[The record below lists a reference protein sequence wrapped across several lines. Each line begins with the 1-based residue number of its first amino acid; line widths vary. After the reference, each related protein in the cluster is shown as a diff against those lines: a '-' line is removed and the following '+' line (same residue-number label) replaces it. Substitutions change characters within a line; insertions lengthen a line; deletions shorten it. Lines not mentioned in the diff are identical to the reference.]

1 MEKNIT
7 DEQLIALLEGE
18 ANPELEQLIE
28 KNAALQKRYFEMKE
42 VMDAIATSNTPDVP
56 MHIKDQVQQAI
67 FEEQANLQKGF
78 TWMHIAAAVAIL
90 IVGFSLG
97 KLGNSDQ
104 DAKQELAA
112 LRSEIASLK
121 EVTITSSLK
130 RYSASERI
138 MAVSRIENE
147 TTINPE
153 LLATL
158 VNTLNSDES
167 PNVRYAALQ
176 ALANYMDQDQV
187 RYELVKS
194 LESQT
199 DPLIQISLIT
209 IMIEAQ
215 EKSAR
220 VPMKKLI
227 EDEETLQE
235 VKDQAEIALKILV

>member
-1 MEKNIT
+1 MEKHIT

-18 ANPELEQLIE
+18 ENAELEQLIE
-28 KNAALQKRYFEMKE
+28 KNAALQKRFFELKE
-42 VMDAIATSNTPDVP
+42 VLDTIADSHQAEVP
-56 MHIKDQVQQAI
+56 SHIRDHVQQAI
-67 FEEQANLQKGF
+67 IEEQANLQRGF
-78 TWMHIAAAVAIL
+78 SWMHIAAAVAIL
-90 IVGFSLG
+90 ILGFSLG
-97 KLGNSDQ
+97 KIGTGDS

-112 LRSEIASLK
+112 LRSEIASLR

-130 RYSASERI
+130 RYSASDRI
-138 MAVSRIENE
+138 MAVNRIEE
-147 TTINPE
+147 EATINAE

-176 ALANYMDQDQV
+176 ALTNYMDQDQV

-227 EDEETLQE
+227 EDEQTLQE
-235 VKDQAEIALKILV
+235 VKDQAAIALKILV

>member
-1 MEKNIT
+1 MEKHIT

-18 ANPELEQLIE
+18 ENPELEQLIE
-28 KNAALQKRYFEMKE
+28 KNAALQKRFFELKE
-42 VMDAIATSNTPDVP
+42 VMDTIADSQQAEVP
-56 MHIKDQVQQAI
+56 AHIRDHVQQAI
-67 FEEQANLQKGF
+67 FEEQANLQRGF
-78 TWMHIAAAVAIL
+78 SWMHVAAAVVIL
-90 IVGFSLG
+90 ILGFSLG
-97 KLGNSDQ
+97 QIGSNDSE
-104 DAKQELAA
+104 ATQELTA
-112 LRSEIASLK
+112 LRSEIALLK
-121 EVTITSSLK
+121 EVTITSTLK
-130 RYSASERI
+130 RYSASDRI
-138 MAVSRIENE
+138 MAVNRIENE

-220 VPMKKLI
+220 VPMRKLI
-227 EDEETLQE
+227 ENEQTIQE